1 MDFFYLK
8 IQIATSLATNECHPQ
23 HKWSMY
29 LRLTNL
35 IITDKELN
43 THKKIKIEKINSEGD
58 FK

>member
-29 LRLTNL
+29 LRLTYL

-43 THKKIKIEKINSEGD
+43 THKKENKRINKLRRR
-58 FK
+58 F